1 MNNPLKQLTA
11 LLLSLV
17 MVLSLA
23 SMSFAAEEDQPQTG
37 TVVAADAS
45 EAQDAAQSADNAAQ
59 PEDEKTTAEEQT
71 NETAPEPSKTSGEEN
86 VPKESPAEMNS
97 TKTDP
102 ADSDPGD
109 AGESSA
115 DAGAVS
121 ADSSAELSEP
131 LAPNVEEMDDA
142 SAEITPAVICWQSG
156 EEYLETASFPYTGEE
171 IKPAYRL
178 TRDGQEVTKE
188 DQWEE
193 QWYTDEACT
202 LPAMEF
208 VNVGIRYLCITFE
221 GKVMAQGSYTIT
233 LGKQKVTASAAS
245 ISKKFEEKK
254 TFSLNAKA
262 KGALSFSS
270 SNSKVVKVNEKGVCT
285 MVGVGRATIT
295 IHAAATEQYEAAEG
309 KVEVELYKKAK
320 NLGYSKS
327 YKNGKYYKAL
337 AALKLSGTTREN
349 IVDIALSQLGY
360 KEGRRSGQMAGNGKG
375 VGNWTEY
382 GRFYGMNQQPWCA
395 MFVNWCA
402 REAGVSYSKVPKY
415 AAVRYYHSWFKKN
428 KCFHSWSQVRA
439 GTYEPK
445 KGDIIIYA
453 YSKSGVAHHIGFV
466 VSSAYEGNKVQLTT
480 VEGNTNDKVKKVN
493 MSFTNKSVGKHGTH
507 YILGVASPK
516 Y

>member
-1 MNNPLKQLTA
+1 MKNPFKQLTA
-11 LLLSLV
+11 LLLSLA

-23 SMSFAAEEDQPQTG
+23 SMSFAAEDNQIQTG
-37 TVVAADAS
+37 ASVTAADAS
-45 EAQDAAQSADNAAQ
+45 EAQDAAQSADNDAQ
-59 PEDEKTTAEEQT
+59 PEDKKTTTEEKAEEA
-71 NETAPEPSKTSGEEN
+71 APETSNDSGEESA
-86 VPKESPAEMNS
+86 PKDSPAETNPTES
-97 TKTDP
+97 DP
-102 ADSDPGD
+102 AD
-109 AGESSA
+109 AGENSA

-121 ADSSAELSEP
+121 ADGSAEVSEP
-131 LAPNVEEMDDA
+131 LVPKVEAMDDDPG
-142 SAEITPAVICWQSG
+142 EITPAVICWQSG
-156 EEYLETASFPYTGEE
+156 EEYLEEASFPFTGKE

-178 TRDGQEVTKE
+178 MRDGQEVTKE
-188 DQWEE
+188 EQWEE
-193 QWYTDEACT
+193 HWYTDEACT
-202 LPAMEF
+202 IPATEF
-208 VNVGIRYLCITFE
+208 VSVGTRYLCLTFE

-233 LGKQKVTASAAS
+233 LGRQKVTASAAT

-262 KGALSFSS
+262 KGKLSFSS
-270 SNSKVVKVNEKGVCT
+270 SNPKVVKVNEKGVCT
-285 MVGVGRATIT
+285 MVGAGKATIT
-295 IHAAATEQYEAAEG
+295 IHAAATDQYEAAEG
-309 KVEVELYKKAK
+309 KVEVALYKKAK

-327 YKNGKYYKAL
+327 YKSGKYYKAL

-360 KEGRRSGQMAGNGKG
+360 KEGHKAGQMAGNGKG

-382 GRFYGMNQQPWCA
+382 GRFYGMNRQPWCA

-415 AAVRYYHSWFKKN
+415 AAVRYYHSWFKQH

-439 GTYEPK
+439 GTYQPK

-453 YSKSGVAHHIGFV
+453 YSKGGVAHHIGFV
-466 VSSAYEGNKVQLTT
+466 ISSAYEGNKVQLTT

-493 MSFTNKSVGKHGTH
+493 MSFTNKSAGKHGTH